1 MSVEFFRRPAH
12 MLGKGFVISNQDDP
26 VNGTPH
32 VQVSGSLR
40 AWAATG
46 RG

>member
-1 MSVEFFRRPAH
+1 